1 MIGLPNIIFGERIVP
16 ELLQTDAT
24 GENFYKITK
33 EWLQNPNKLIEIK
46 NNLKKV
52 REKLSNKNASQE
64 AALKIRELIPEYK
77 VFVMK

>member
-1 MIGLPNIIFGERIVP
+1 LPNIILGEKIIP

-24 GENFYKITK
+24 SENYYQTTK
-33 EWLQNPNKLIEIK
+33 KWLQNPSMLSKIK

-52 REKLSNKNASQE
+52 REKLGNKNASIE

-77 VFVMK
+77 VFVNK